1 MVRKIVSGGQTGADR
16 GGLDAAIELGL
27 EHGGWCPRD
36 RRAEDGPIPAAYQ
49 LSETWGASYTERTDL
64 NVRDSDATV
73 VFTLGPMTPG
83 SRRTMQTAIAMNKP
97 SLHLALDVDAEP
109 TARLRQWCVEHGVAT
124 LNVAGSRES
133 KARGLQQRTR
143 EVVTAALSLTRE
155 PTGR

>member
-1 MVRKIVSGGQTGADR
+1 MSTEAGA
-16 GGLDAAIELGL
+16 
-27 EHGGWCPRD
+27 RD

-124 LNVAGSRES
+124 LNVAGSRAS
-133 KARGLQQRTR
+133 PLKPN
-143 EVVTAALSLTRE
+143 VVILSSSSVLVILLVA
-155 PTGR
+155 